1 MAKLIRLQDG
11 KRFQMGGGDSRRLV
25 DPDVGASRITLNY
38 SVFQPGH
45 EFPQHIHDA
54 SADVFIVLE
63 GGVSVRQGEV
73 YTPIVVGDLAY
84 IPAGEVHGTVN
95 QTADE
100 ATLISF
106 QSPPDTA
113 LYRGER
119 DPSVTGGTVPTPPP
133 GHVSQVQIR
142 TLTSGEKVD
151 GDGSRVWTPVGP
163 AMGAQE
169 MTLSYWELEPGVSL
183 SVPAVERSES
193 VWFVRSGQAS
203 LEAGGETLEMS
214 KHSAAFVAP
223 GEEQTIANAST
234 DVARLIRCQAPAP
247 QA

>member
-25 DPDVGASRITLNY
+25 DPDVGAALITLNY

-63 GGVSVRQGEV
+63 GGVSVRQGDA
-73 YTPIVVGDLAY
+73 YTPITVADLAY

-95 QTADE
+95 QTPAE

-106 QSPPDTA
+106 QSPPDAA

-119 DPSVTGGTVPTPPP
+119 DPSVTGAVPKPPA
-133 GHVSQVQIR
+133 GHVSQVQIK
-142 TLTSGEKVD
+142 TLASGHVVSAE
-151 GDGSRVWTPVGP
+151 GYRMWTPVSP
-163 AMGAQE
+163 SMGARE
-169 MTLSYWELEPGVSL
+169 MTLSYCELEPDGSL
-183 SVPAVERSES
+183 PVPPAERAES
-193 VWFVRSGQAS
+193 VWFVWLGQVS
-203 LEAGGETLEMS
+203 LEVGRGRLEMPER
-214 KHSAAFVAP
+214 SAAFVPA
-223 GEEQTIANAST
+223 GEGQTVTNAGT
-234 DVARLIRCQAPAP
+234 VVARLVHCQAPSE